1 MEISIFN
8 EIMSEWQELVTI
20 LLLWLAISFP
30 PLMALY
36 YYGQRIRREN
46 VMMRSGRANIDE
58 ATAYQTMERTLADLS
73 HQLSELQTGRR
84 ADHLTL
90 LRVLGE
96 LEIWKAYSRKLYQRL
111 QDANVPDIPALPDVE
126 VALEV
131 DSIDD
136 GKLYREMTLRFNM
149 SEIDDI
155 AFVLGIDESISG
167 DTVAAKARSL
177 VREARKREILLELL
191 TYVRQERPK
200 GDWK

>member
-1 MEISIFN
+1 
-8 EIMSEWQELVTI
+8 MSEWQELVTI

-167 DTVAAKARSL
+167 DTVAAKTRSL
-177 VREARKREILLELL
+177 VREARKRGILLELL

-200 GDWK
+200 GDWQ

>member
-167 DTVAAKARSL
+167 DTVAAKTRSL
-177 VREARKREILLELL
+177 VREARKRGILLELL

>member
-1 MEISIFN
+1 
-8 EIMSEWQELVTI
+8 MSEWQELVTI

-46 VMMRSGRANIDE
+46 VTMRSGRANIDE

>member
-1 MEISIFN
+1 
-8 EIMSEWQELVTI
+8 MSEWQELVTI